1 MGYIDLSSSIG
12 LEDISLSDFIN
23 LGDAEVEVEAD
34 DVHNLD
40 TWIETSIDEARFGEE
55 NRSLNQIANALEDL
69 EEHQGGHSVDAKAVA
84 VEILRML
91 IDLLEQTR

>member
-40 TWIETSIDEARFGEE
+40 TWIET
-55 NRSLNQIANALEDL
+55 
-69 EEHQGGHSVDAKAVA
+69 
-84 VEILRML
+84 
-91 IDLLEQTR
+91 